1 MHIQF
6 SSGNTFNAKVGPSL
20 LKQVEHEFNNNKEK
34 VDKFAKL
41 FDAAHSETLDIN
53 TVVDV
58 NSDNHYIMSHLSFP
72 NIFCTL
78 REKINDNNKPISD
91 KLINECAKV
100 FGWGE
105 LLLYQEIT
113 RNSVNKM
120 GFDNFEEFVKNNI
133 KTPKNQR
140 KFLEIIDC
148 AKKLLQKDPNS
159 KLTDIDFEI
168 MSNTILN
175 EKINTPGTEEYEQIH
190 KLITIVHENKNSI

>member
-6 SSGNTFNAKVGPSL
+6 STSNTFNAKIGPGL

-34 VDKFAKL
+34 VNKFVEL
-41 FDAAHSETLDIN
+41 FEVVHSDTLDIN

-58 NSDNHYIMSHLSFP
+58 NSANHYTISHLSFP
-72 NIFCTL
+72 DIFCTL
-78 REKINDNNKPISD
+78 REGIHDSNKPISD
-91 KLINECAKV
+91 KLINECPRV

-113 RNSVNKM
+113 RNIVNKM
-120 GFDNFEEFVKNNI
+120 SFDNFEEFVKNNI

-140 KFLEIIDC
+140 KFLEVIEC
-148 AKKLLQKDPNS
+148 AKRLLQKDHDAE
-159 KLTDIDFEI
+159 LTDIDFEI

-175 EKINTPGTEEYEQIH
+175 EKINMPGTDEYEQIH
-190 KLITIVHENKNSI
+190 TLLTLLQWK